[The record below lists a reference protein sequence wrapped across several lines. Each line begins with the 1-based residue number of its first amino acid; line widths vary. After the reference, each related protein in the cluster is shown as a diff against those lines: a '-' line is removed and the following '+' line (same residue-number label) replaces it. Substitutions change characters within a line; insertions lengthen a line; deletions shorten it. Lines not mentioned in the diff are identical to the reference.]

1 MKKKSVFFITFILGL
16 LTFQNAY
23 SEEVRYVNTDSSGAR
38 LILWRVYTQA
48 LDSNNKIYMVVD
60 SILKGDFYIKEKWT
74 PYISKQYREN
84 KGEPNLNPNVYYLV
98 LALANSYIND
108 DNKRKSILNF
118 VGKDYILPDTPENRE
133 MLSKKWDET
142 KVIYSKLK
150 PRPRVKGRD
159 VDM

>member
-1 MKKKSVFFITFILGL
+1 MKKPVFFITFILGL

-23 SEEVRYVNTDSSGAR
+23 SEEVRYVNTDSSRAS

-60 SILKGDFYIKEKWT
+60 SVLKGDFYIKEKWT
-74 PYISKQYREN
+74 PYIYKQYREN

-118 VGKDYILPDTPENRE
+118 IGKDYILPDTPENRE
-133 MLSKKWDET
+133 MLSKKWDNT
-142 KVIYSKLK
+142 KVIYSDLK
-150 PRPRVKGRD
+150 PRPRIKGRD